1 MQINLAAKTNGGRT
15 TTSEEAGCRKRA
27 RHFFFCWRSR
37 RTRYRRPQAAWG
49 PLVLVGDRFQIEGRT
64 FERVASKEAKC
75 KADKCTTQGGHVFAG
90 YGYNG
95 VQLKQHALACL
106 RAEVAS
112 SAKDSKRQK
121 LQEEK
126 TASKARKVKNELSQ
140 WTGEPAWPSWLQ
152 RRFE

>member
-1 MQINLAAKTNGGRT
+1 MADEQPHPKKQAVGNSPGI
-15 TTSEEAGCRKRA
+15 SSSAGDLDVVRDIADHKRL
-27 RHFFFCWRSR
+27 
-37 RTRYRRPQAAWG
+37 G
-49 PLVLVGDRFQIEGRT
+49 VPLVLVGDRFQIEGRT

-126 TASKARKVKNELSQ
+126 TASKARKAENELSQ